1 MDLRVLRYFLA
12 VAREK
17 NFTKA
22 AKVVLVSQPALSRQ
36 LAELETE
43 LGVKLFNRGYR
54 QVTLT
59 QQGRYL
65 EIKAKQILNL
75 VDQTTANITA
85 EQIISGDITIGA
97 GESAGIKYVNN
108 VLTDIH
114 GDYPDVKIHLISGNT
129 EEMVTAL
136 DQGRIDFA
144 ILVGNYPVT
153 NYDYLQL
160 PKEDRWGIVIRKE
173 DTLAQK
179 SNIQPKDLLKRQ
191 LIVPQQ
197 TIDSHTFQKWWGNLG
212 NKINIMATYT
222 LVYNAR
228 TLIQTNYSCMLSIE
242 GLIDNTHDSKL
253 VFRPLN
259 PVMTEPLTIIWKKN
273 ILLSKAA
280 QLFKQR
286 LSATLK

>member
-1 MDLRVLRYFLA
+1 MSLWCAY
-12 VAREK
+12 
-17 NFTKA
+17 
-22 AKVVLVSQPALSRQ
+22 
-36 LAELETE
+36 
-43 LGVKLFNRGYR
+43 
-54 QVTLT
+54 
-59 QQGRYL
+59 
-65 EIKAKQILNL
+65 
-75 VDQTTANITA
+75 DQTIANVTA

-97 GESAGIKYVNN
+97 GESTGIKYVNK

-114 GDYPDVKIHLISGNT
+114 GDYPDIKIHLISGNT
-129 EEMVTAL
+129 SEMETAL

-160 PKEDRWGIVIRKE
+160 PEKDHWGLVIQKEDA
-173 DTLAQK
+173 LAQK
-179 SNIQPKDLLKRQ
+179 ANIKPEDLLNRQ

-197 TIDSHTFQKWWGNLG
+197 TIADHTFQKWWGNLG
-212 NKINIMATYT
+212 NQMTIMATYT

-228 TLIQTNYSCMLSIE
+228 TLIQTNYSCLLSIG
-242 GLIDNTHDSKL
+242 GLIDNAHDSKL

-273 ILLSKAA
+273 TLLSKAA

-286 LSATLK
+286 LSTTLK